1 MNNFNEVYQEVYRDC
16 AEDLVRIKREKRTKH
31 ILIFIPGI
39 IAIILG
45 VCYDKSIMICVGIA
59 FMIWLLISMIKQYSK
74 YKLIYKEK
82 VIKKF
87 VHSYSDKLE
96 YYPEQGISSRIYN
109 NADFERYYDRY
120 HTEDLIKG
128 EILENCKISM
138 AEVHTERE
146 ETTTD
151 SEGHTTTTYVTLFH
165 GLFAEIDI
173 PKFLVFDLKI
183 RRDALL
189 SKVFKGKQK
198 LEMDSS
204 EFEKIFDV
212 NTSDK
217 VQSMRILTSDVMQM
231 FIDFKNKNKLTPEI
245 TLKEN
250 KLYIRFAT
258 GDMFEPSLIKQD
270 MNYDKL
276 KKYYDVINFTFNLAE
291 QFTKNIIEFEE

>member
-1 MNNFNEVYQEVYRDC
+1 MNNFNEVYQEVYKNC
-16 AEDLVRIKREKRTKH
+16 AEDLANVKKEKRAKH
-31 ILIFIPGI
+31 IVFFIIGVS
-39 IAIILG
+39 IIL
-45 VCYDKSIMICVGIA
+45 IGIA
-59 FMIWLLISMIKQYSK
+59 QQNYVMLIGIVFIIWLLISVTKQYNK
-74 YKLIYKEK
+74 YKLIYKEN

-87 VHSYSDKLE
+87 VHAYSDKLE
-96 YYPEQGISSRIYN
+96 YYPEQGIPSRIYN
-109 NADFERYYDRY
+109 NGEFERYYDRY

-128 EILENCKISM
+128 EILENCKIIM

-151 SEGHTTTTYVTLFH
+151 SDGHTTTTYVTLFH
-165 GLFAEIDI
+165 GLFAEIEI
-173 PKFLVFDLKI
+173 PKFLVFNLKI

-212 NTSDK
+212 STSDK
-217 VQSMRILTSDVMQM
+217 IQSMRILTSDVMQM

-258 GDMFEPSLIKQD
+258 GNIFEPSLIKQD

-276 KKYYDVINFTFNLAE
+276 KKYYDVINFTFDLAE
-291 QFTKNIIEFEE
+291 QFAKNIIEFEE

>member
-1 MNNFNEVYQEVYRDC
+1 MNNFNEVYQEVYKDC
-16 AEDLVRIKREKRTKH
+16 AEDLLSIKREKRTKH

-39 IAIILG
+39 IAMIIG
-45 VCYDKSIMICVGIA
+45 FCYKETIVFGIGIGL
-59 FMIWLLISMIKQYSK
+59 MIWLLISMIKQYNK

-82 VIKKF
+82 IIKKF

-109 NADFERYYDRY
+109 NGEFERYYDRY

-128 EILENCKISM
+128 EILENCKIIM

-151 SEGHTTTTYVTLFH
+151 SEGHTTTSYVTLFH

-173 PKFLVFDLKI
+173 PKFLVFNLKI
-183 RRDALL
+183 RRNAVL
-189 SKVFKGKQK
+189 SSVFKGKQK

-212 NTSDK
+212 STSDK
-217 VQSMRILTSDVMQM
+217 IQSMRILTSDVMQM

-258 GDMFEPSLIKQD
+258 GDIFEPSLIKQD

-291 QFTKNIIEFEE
+291 QFAKNIIEFEE